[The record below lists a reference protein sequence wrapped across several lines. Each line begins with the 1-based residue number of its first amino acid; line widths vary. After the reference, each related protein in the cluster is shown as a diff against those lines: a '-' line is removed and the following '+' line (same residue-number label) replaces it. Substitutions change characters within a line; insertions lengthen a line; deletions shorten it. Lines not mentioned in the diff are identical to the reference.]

1 MDPKQIRRWGVPL
14 AITVVLGVIA
24 ATLSSARDPQT
35 ESSAG
40 RRETTVT
47 VAKRDFI
54 HTIRL
59 SGTVEAVESTTVA
72 APRLS
77 GPSSTSLV
85 ITKLVKG
92 GTTVQPG
99 DLLVEF
105 DRQAQLTNALDRRAE
120 FSDLEQQIR
129 KREAEEMAARARDDS
144 ELKQADSAVT
154 RAELEMAKN
163 EMLPKIQ
170 AEKNTQ
176 ALEQAQARREQL
188 RTTYDLKRRAAQADL
203 RILEIRRDKAAN
215 AMKMAEMNASRM
227 EVRSPIAGLAV
238 IRSMWKSQGQA
249 EILEGEE
256 VRAGVPVVDIVNP
269 SKMRVRVRVNQADIT
284 ALRQGQ
290 PMRVGLDAYPDLSF
304 GGRIAQISPLAVTST
319 LSPKVRYFV
328 MLAEV
333 DGAHEKLMPD
343 LTASLDVEL
352 ARVPAAVVVPR
363 DAIRRDGTRML
374 ARVRQGSSFEDR
386 EVSIGAASAHEI
398 VITAGL
404 QEGAVLERNVCAL
417 DGATCTLP
425 AESPAAAGTPGSV
438 PVAGADV
445 K

>member
-1 MDPKQIRRWGVPL
+1 MDPGTARRWGAVAL
-14 AITVVLGVIA
+14 VVLVLSVA
-24 ATLSSARDPQT
+24 ATLFSARDAQLPPT
-35 ESSAG
+35 GDG
-40 RRETTVT
+40 RRQATYTVEQ
-47 VAKRDFI
+47 RDFVRS
-54 HTIRL
+54 IRL

-85 ITKLVKG
+85 ITRLVKA
-92 GTTVQPG
+92 GTTVRPG

-105 DRQAQLTNALDRRAE
+105 DRQTQITAALDRRAE
-120 FSDLEQQIR
+120 LNDLEHQIR
-129 KREAEEMAARARDDS
+129 KRQAEEAAAVARDGN
-144 ELKQADSAVT
+144 EIKGAESAVA

-163 EMLPKIQ
+163 EMIPKIE

-176 ALEQAQARREQL
+176 ALEQARARRDQL
-188 RTTYDLKRRAAQADL
+188 NKTYDLKREAAAADL

-215 AMKMAEMNASRM
+215 AMKMAETNASRM

-238 IRSMWKSQGQA
+238 VRTMWKSNGMA

-269 SKMRVRVRVNQADIT
+269 TKMRVRVRVNQADINE
-284 ALRQGQ
+284 LRIGQ
-290 PMRVGLDAYPDLSF
+290 PVRVGLDAYPDLEF
-304 GGRIAQISPLAVTST
+304 DGRISQISPLAVTST

-328 MLAEV
+328 MLAEI
-333 DGAHEKLMPD
+333 DGSHEKLMPD

-352 ARVPAAVVVPR
+352 SRMAGSLVVPR
-363 DAIRRDGTRML
+363 DAVRYDGERATVRVRDGSRT
-374 ARVRQGSSFEDR
+374 QDR
-386 EVSIGAASAHEI
+386 EVTIGSVSAHEA

-404 QEGAVLERNVCAL
+404 EPGAVIERNVNR
-417 DGATCTLP
+417 P
-425 AESPAAAGTPGSV
+425 SS
-438 PVAGADV
+438 